1 VGTSVGLTAGL
12 IVWWLAVKLGEL
24 GGAWFILAPLAALLA
39 SVPAGLAAGWLLSG
53 DEDPQ
58 KLRTA
63 RILQGQLAGAA
74 VDAACGL
81 TLTSIFIGAGFKLIV
96 GPLAGLGGGTIGG
109 RLAAQQPRLLRP
121 AAPATG
127 AEAAPGSPA

>member
-1 VGTSVGLTAGL
+1 M
-12 IVWWLAVKLGEL
+12 
-24 GGAWFILAPLAALLA
+24 LLM
-39 SVPAGLAAGWLLSG
+39 
-53 DEDPQ
+53 
-58 KLRTA
+58 
-63 RILQGQLAGAA
+63 
-74 VDAACGL
+74 
-81 TLTSIFIGAGFKLIV
+81 